1 MDSSSSLLIEYL
13 ICFRIWVVLGAVYM
27 VWKKTEIAHPLAI
40 LQRRNFFNWTNSNL
54 PLVQFSKKKVLIK
67 AESQL

>member
-13 ICFRIWVVLGAVYM
+13 ICICIWVVLGAVYM
-27 VWKKTEIAHPLAI
+27 VWKKTAIAHPLAI
-40 LQRRNFFNWTNSNL
+40 LQRRKFFNWTNNNL
-54 PLVQFSKKKVLIK
+54 PLVRFSKKKVLIK